1 MQVHAYC
8 GDMTVEVI
16 ASPESESLGKSKMQE
31 WCQPGHVLACRP
43 PAVKDDDDYVA
54 PGQPEIVADI
64 DFAEVCQGEGEK
76 AVRPSWYQ
84 PEYGAEL
91 MHSQVGSLLCIP
103 RLACSTENYQ
113 QSAQQAQLPSS
124 AFSGLHGV
132 ATIMLSPRSASSRQR
147 APTYASHCHALC
159 HVLP

>member
-1 MQVHAYC
+1 MRNPVEVHAYY
-8 GDMTVEVI
+8 GDMTVGSM
-16 ASPESESLGKSKMQE
+16 ASLSSESLGKSKMRE

-91 MHSQVGSLLCIP
+91 MHSQVGSLLCAP
-103 RLACSTENYQ
+103 HLTCPTESYW
-113 QSAQQAQLPSS
+113 QSAHQAHRSSGDFTKSCDEAAPMLLP
-124 AFSGLHGV
+124 
-132 ATIMLSPRSASSRQR
+132 
-147 APTYASHCHALC
+147 
-159 HVLP
+159 

>member
-1 MQVHAYC
+1 MEGHAFC
-8 GDMTVEVI
+8 GEMRVE
-16 ASPESESLGKSKMQE
+16 ARPSPKSGSLIKSKTQQ

-91 MHSQVGSLLCIP
+91 MHSQVGPLLCAP
-103 RLACSTENYQ
+103 HLTCSTEIY
-113 QSAQQAQLPSS
+113 
-124 AFSGLHGV
+124 
-132 ATIMLSPRSASSRQR
+132 
-147 APTYASHCHALC
+147 
-159 HVLP
+159 